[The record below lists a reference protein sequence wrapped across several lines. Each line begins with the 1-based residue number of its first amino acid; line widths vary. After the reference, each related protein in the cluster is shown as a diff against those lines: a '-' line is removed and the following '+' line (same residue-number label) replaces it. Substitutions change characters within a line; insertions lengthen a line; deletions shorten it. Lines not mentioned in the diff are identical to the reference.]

1 MKARLITAFTIIIV
15 VPMLIISMIITLRIT
30 DILNKDTHDKL
41 SYTLFAMSKL
51 IYEDVEKIKNKLE
64 TLKYD
69 PNMIDGVL
77 FKDEKKFGG
86 LLESAKKD
94 LKLTEAIVYS
104 WKDDMATTDKDGH
117 FYVIEQKVKDK
128 DKSESDKIKRSLIY
142 IEEAILKDGE
152 KIIGVVRFQK
162 NFDDAYLKDKASNFT
177 RLAPVKVALFN
188 GETSLASTYGT
199 VINLKNEPKNLANI
213 DLIVNN
219 IPYQAKL
226 ARITS
231 TIINEENDSLH
242 LLVALSKEEAN
253 KTLNGII
260 FLIVVVASISTIIAI
275 FIGFLVARWL
285 ADRMNR
291 TVMVVDRIAG
301 GDLTEVIEKQK
312 KSLIFRKDEMARVLE
327 SVGVMS
333 EELINIVMETM
344 KSVEVAVEVAKE
356 LNDSNELLS
365 QRAEVQA
372 SSIEEISATL
382 EQMTSTIKSTAD
394 NSKKVRDLV
403 EDTHTKIK
411 RGETII
417 AEAITAMNL
426 ISDSSTKIANITNV
440 VDDIAFQTNL
450 LSLNASVEAARA
462 GEQGKGFAVVANEVR
477 NLAQLST
484 NAVNDI
490 KRLIEDTGERVEKG
504 SKLVNDSGEILEE
517 IVESMDKVS
526 SSMQE
531 VADASS
537 EQEIGIAHVNEA
549 VQQIDSMIQK
559 NTVLADR
566 TMILSN
572 KMTNLAGE
580 LQSLMS
586 FFKVN
591 NYEYQTSA
599 FQNTDES
606 EYDQFSDDELFRG
619 ETSPYDLME
628 EHEEE
633 AIKPDK
639 ITTAGEEEDDEK
651 ESPEYEEMNED
662 DLYSSDKGSEPSG
675 EAQTDKG
682 KTSSND
688 NDDDENNEGIF
699 I

>member
-1 MKARLITAFTIIIV
+1 MKARLITAFTIIII

-30 DILNKDTHDKL
+30 DILNEDTHDKL

-104 WKDDMATTDKDGH
+104 WKEGMSTTDKDGH
-117 FYVIEQKVKDK
+117 FYVIEEKVKSK
-128 DKSESDKIKRSLIY
+128 DKNKTNVKKSLIY
-142 IEEAILKDGE
+142 IEEAILRDDD
-152 KIIGVVRFQK
+152 KIIGVIRFQK
-162 NFDDAYLKDKASNFT
+162 DFNDSYLEDQASNFT

-188 GETSLASTYGT
+188 GQTSLASTYGT

-213 DLIVNN
+213 DLTVNN

-242 LLVALSKEEAN
+242 LLIAVSKEEAD

-260 FLIVVVASISTIIAI
+260 FLIVVVASISTILAI

-312 KSLIFRKDEMARVLE
+312 KSFIFRKDEMARVLE

-356 LNDSNELLS
+356 LNNSNELLS

-382 EQMTSTIKSTAD
+382 EEMTSTIKSTAD

-403 EDTHTKIK
+403 EDTHNKIK

-426 ISDSSTKIANITNV
+426 ISDSSKKIANITNV

-490 KRLIEDTGERVEKG
+490 RRLIEDTGERVEKG
-504 SKLVNDSGEILEE
+504 SKLVNNSGEILEE

-531 VADASS
+531 VAEASS

-566 TMILSN
+566 TMVLSN

-580 LQSLMS
+580 LQNLMS
-586 FFKVN
+586 FFKVK
-591 NYEYQTSA
+591 NYEYQPASYQEGEGEN
-599 FQNTDES
+599 FE
-606 EYDQFSDDELFRG
+606 QFSDEKLFRG
-619 ETSPYDLME
+619 ETTPYDI
-628 EHEEE
+628 EEE
-633 AIKPDK
+633 EQEEQEQVIKPDK
-639 ITTAGEEEDDEK
+639 ITTTKEEEET
-651 ESPEYEEMNED
+651 SEYEEIDENETYDSEEEEKKNETSEKKEDSSSNED
-662 DLYSSDKGSEPSG
+662 NDG
-675 EAQTDKG
+675 ED
-682 KTSSND
+682 
-688 NDDDENNEGIF
+688 NEGIF